1 MSDQQPDL
9 ETRRQILQNKLQQY
23 RAKGYDHQVTAQIA
37 ETMGSESEA
46 QTAKRTSDQ
55 MYRAAR
61 ETEALLDD
69 LPEPDED
76 TDEG

>member
-9 ETRRQILQNKLQQY
+9 ETRRQILQQKLQQY
-23 RAKGYDHQVTAQIA
+23 RAKGYDHEVTAQIA
-37 ETMGSESEA
+37 ETMGSENEA
-46 QTAKRTSDQ
+46 QTAKRKSDQ

-69 LPEPDED
+69 LPEPDDTEED
-76 TDEG
+76 